1 LESARVEV
9 AVLLN
14 DLAYLKYEASKDTST
29 TVETILLKQRNV
41 AIAFSLVERV
51 IKLTSTMDEVEG
63 KQKLICYHVSYN
75 ALIDVKNFQIS
86 SIFGICLAGW
96 EIITNT
102 SEFCINFSL
111 MDVIFALSTLFLNSM
126 YAYVMTLSYSHS

>member
-63 KQKLICYHVSYN
+63 KQKLIC
-75 ALIDVKNFQIS
+75 
-86 SIFGICLAGW
+86 
-96 EIITNT
+96 
-102 SEFCINFSL
+102 
-111 MDVIFALSTLFLNSM
+111 
-126 YAYVMTLSYSHS
+126 